1 MASINGL
8 VGFSGKSAYNSAKHG
23 VIGLTKVVAL
33 EGAPYG
39 ITVNALARVMWIHR
53 LSGIN

>member
-8 VGFSGKSAYNSAKHG
+8 VGFSGKSAYNSSKHG